1 MVTFVRATHCALT
14 VRDMDESAEWYQRVL
29 GFRLVRRV
37 EIPPGQ
43 PGIPRILLLHPD
55 SGFILGIYDHPE
67 KSGDRFVPAR
77 TGLDHLAF
85 EVPEERGLDEWMAN
99 LDQLGVGHSPV
110 RDLGNSKF
118 ISLEDPDGI
127 QIELWHTIV
136 PNRPADEPCTRTRL
150 MT

>member
-14 VRDMDESAEWYQRVL
+14 VRDMEVSAAWYQRVL
-29 GFRLVRRV
+29 GFRFVRRV
-37 EIPPGQ
+37 DIPRGQ
-43 PGIPRILLLHPD
+43 VGIARILLLHPD

-136 PNRPADEPCTRTRL
+136 PNRPADEPAPGR
-150 MT
+150 

>member
-14 VRDMDESAEWYQRVL
+14 VRDMEESAAWYQRVL
-29 GFRLVRRV
+29 GFRFVRRV
-37 EIPPGQ
+37 DIPRGQ
-43 PGIPRILLLHPD
+43 VGIARILLLHPD

-99 LDQLGVGHSPV
+99 LDQLGVGHSPI
-110 RDLGNSKF
+110 RDLGNSNS

-127 QIELWHTIV
+127 QIELWHTIA
-136 PNRPADEPCTRTRL
+136 PNRPADELPPHR
-150 MT
+150 

>member
-1 MVTFVRATHCALT
+1 ME
-14 VRDMDESAEWYQRVL
+14 ESAAWYQRVL
-29 GFRLVRRV
+29 GFRFVRRV

-43 PGIPRILLLHPD
+43 LGIPRILLLHPD

-67 KSGDRFVPAR
+67 KSGDRFVPTR

-85 EVPEERGLDEWMAN
+85 EVADERALHEWMAN

-136 PNRPADEPCTRTRL
+136 PNRPADELAPDT
-150 MT
+150 